1 MQCSAVYD
9 RVLITKGVFRQSEKM
24 AFTIFNRSSMS
35 FSDEVDIQGEK
46 MKTRLMLVLVVLIL
60 AAACGAPV
68 AAPAEPAAAE
78 PAAQDSAT
86 SDLLADILARGVLR
100 ISTDPA
106 YPPQSELVADA
117 QPPADT
123 KCSGDERTAA
133 EFSGFDIETAVEIA
147 KRLGVEPCFVTPD
160 WTMIVGGSWAGRWD
174 VSVGSVTITPE
185 RMEKLY
191 FSQPYYT
198 TPAAFF
204 VHNDNTT
211 LTAPADLSGKK
222 VGACTGCTYESY
234 LDGSLAIPGETIE
247 FVVTDVEF
255 TGTETDIAALQ
266 DLALGDGVRLDG
278 VLTAQPTGLG
288 AIANGMPL
296 KQLGEPVY
304 FEYLAVAMDKNIT
317 QDNKTFR
324 AKIDEIIQAMHA
336 DGTLKALSEKHYGV
350 DLAGAG
356 AEFDMAALKQE

>member
-1 MQCSAVYD
+1 
-9 RVLITKGVFRQSEKM
+9 
-24 AFTIFNRSSMS
+24 
-35 FSDEVDIQGEK
+35 
-46 MKTRLMLVLVVLIL
+46 MKTRLMLVLVVLML
-60 AAACGAPV
+60 VTAACGAPT

-78 PAAQDSAT
+78 PEAPQSAT
-86 SDLLADILARGVLR
+86 TDLLADVLARGVLR

-160 WTMIVGGSWAGRWD
+160 WTMIVGGSWAERWD

-185 RMEKLY
+185 RMEKLT

-204 VHNDNTT
+204 VHKDNTT

-222 VGACTGCTYESY
+222 VGVCSGCTYESY
-234 LDGSLAIPGETIE
+234 MDGSLAIPGETIE
-247 FVVTDVEF
+247 FVVTDAEV

-288 AIANGMPL
+288 AIENGMPL

-304 FEYLAVAMDKNIT
+304 FEYLAVAMDKSST
-317 QDNKTFR
+317 VDSTAFR
-324 AKIDEIIQAMHA
+324 AKIDEIVQAMHA

-350 DLAGAG
+350 DLASAG
-356 AEFDMAALKQE
+356 AEFDIAALNQE